1 MENHVALT
9 VPPDPEILLVVV
21 VVLVTANAAVMS
33 AVEIVY
39 AEIRENA

>member
-1 MENHVALT
+1 MDNHVALT
-9 VPPDPEILLVVV
+9 VLPDPEVLLGVV

-39 AEIRENA
+39 AEIRENV